1 MVLEVIGLFII
12 YLTIVSL
19 FYEPGFF
26 KKLGLNDIEPTTLF
40 AGLAFAFIAKTIA
53 VMLLQYIQHKV
64 LYQLTFS
71 IADRGFVAHL
81 EASLSEHVDQDS
93 SDALNQISMLGNMLP
108 TVVIFPALTFLS
120 ELMFVCFALIA
131 LLLVKTKVV
140 LLITAILIPVAGL
153 ILYAGKRILK
163 RHGDVVTERQG
174 AQYKVLQEVSTGY
187 VNVVLNDLQTHF
199 RKRFNVVNKEIL
211 QSRVVTTF
219 LGNLAP
225 IRMVEMVAV
234 VAICI
239 MAYYYTGKDSTTT
252 IPSTLALFAGF
263 AFRLLP
269 SLNRI
274 ATSYNTFT
282 SYSSII
288 DFIPAPHLVD
298 IKVNKNEEISQFES
312 LEVDGG
318 SFAFEGRD
326 KILRKVS
333 LTVRKG
339 DYVGL
344 IGKSGSGKSTL
355 LNLLMGFYKPSEGR
369 VLVNGLPVEQVKSTW
384 HRRIGYVNQDAFVF
398 NGTVRSNIC
407 LGDEPHDNDHYNKV
421 LEASHL
427 TDWINALPEGDQ
439 TDVGELGAKLSGGQ
453 KQRLALARCLYKN
466 ADVLILDEVTS
477 ALDEPTQDEIWNTIS
492 EINKSGV
499 TIIMVSHDL
508 RAFPSHAQTY
518 QLTSGKLEHQD
529 NLL

>member
-1 MVLEVIGLFII
+1 MVLEVMGLFII

-19 FYEPGFF
+19 FYVPGFF
-26 KKLGLNDIEPTTLF
+26 KKLGLSDIEPTTLF
-40 AGLAFAFIAKTIA
+40 AGLALAFIVKTIS

-81 EASLSEHVDQDS
+81 EASLTEHVDQDS

-187 VNVVLNDLQTHF
+187 VNVVLNDLQRQF
-199 RKRFNVVNKEIL
+199 RNRFNAVNKEIL
-211 QSRVVTTF
+211 RSRVVTTF

-252 IPSTLALFAGF
+252 IPSTLALFAAF

-288 DFIPAPHLVD
+288 DFIPQPSSENRLNTKDDA
-298 IKVNKNEEISQFES
+298 INQFES
-312 LEVDGG
+312 LAVDGA

-326 KILRKVS
+326 EIVSNVS
-333 LTVRKG
+333 LSVRKG
-339 DYVGL
+339 DYIGL

-355 LNLLMGFYKPSEGR
+355 LNLLMGFYKPRKGE
-369 VLVNGLPVEQVKSTW
+369 VLVNGLPIDSVKSEW
-384 HRRIGYVNQDAFVF
+384 HKRIGYVNQDAFVF

-407 LGDEPHDNDHYNKV
+407 LGDELLDVGHYNKV

-427 TDWINALPEGDQ
+427 ADWINTLPEGDQ

-453 KQRLALARCLYKN
+453 KQRIALARCLYKN

-477 ALDEPTQDEIWNTIS
+477 ALDEATQDEIWNTIS

-499 TIIMVSHDL
+499 TIILVSHDL
-508 RAFPSHAQTY
+508 RAFPSHAKTY
-518 QLTSGKLEHQD
+518 NLTSGQLKHLD